1 VRRRPVYAR
10 FGAIL
15 RKRRQAAGLSQRDLA
30 TMTGRDLIHIGS
42 IERGVRNTTLGFADE
57 LARALGTSLGKM
69 LVEAENT

>member
-1 VRRRPVYAR
+1 
-10 FGAIL
+10 
-15 RKRRQAAGLSQRDLA
+15 
-30 TMTGRDLIHIGS
+30 MTGRDLIHIGL